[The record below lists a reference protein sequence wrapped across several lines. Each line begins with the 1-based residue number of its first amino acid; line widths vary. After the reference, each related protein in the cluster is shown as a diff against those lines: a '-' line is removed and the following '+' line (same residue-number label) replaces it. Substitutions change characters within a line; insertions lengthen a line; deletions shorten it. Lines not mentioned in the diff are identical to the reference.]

1 MQNLWLWCA
10 RLLWVSLPITA
21 ATAIADALDGW
32 SSAPANVAAA
42 MLWVAW
48 ATALVAL
55 FAPRPWGLTFVRV
68 AAPVGVM
75 VAIVCAPS
83 TSPGTASVAVAFTLV
98 AAVVALSPAVAQ
110 AAGNAL
116 AYGDEVRFPLR
127 IPLPLL
133 LAPVPVAVVLV
144 ATGVA
149 IGPLLLADG
158 HLVAGVVA
166 VVVGIP
172 LVAFLA
178 RSLHALSRRWLV
190 LVPAGL
196 VVVDPLIL
204 VDPAMMR
211 GPQLLGLTAT
221 TAAPDLDRALD
232 LRLGTPGGV
241 TIRLVEPLPFVRR
254 RGRSD
259 GAIVT
264 TDVVLVAPTRR
275 AALLT
280 TAGARRLSRR

>member
-32 SSAPANVAAA
+32 SSAPAYLAAA

-68 AAPVGVM
+68 VAPVGVV
-75 VAIVCAPS
+75 VAIVCVPS
-83 TSPGTASVAVAFTLV
+83 TSPGAASVAVAFTLV

-144 ATGVA
+144 AFGVA
-149 IGPLLLADG
+149 TGPLLLADG
-158 HLVAGVVA
+158 HLVSGVVA

-172 LVAFLA
+172 LAAFLA

-211 GPQLLGLTAT
+211 GPQLLDFAAK

-264 TDVVLVAPTRR
+264 TDVLLVAPTRR

-280 TAGARRLSRR
+280 TVGARRLSRR